1 MLISFS
7 YIFNHQKLLTLS
19 TILFLYKK
27 IIIYLG
33 LKRNENLQYCYE
45 GMITN
50 LVINK
55 LKLFTDYLTFQEL
68 LSK

>member
-1 MLISFS
+1 MLLSFS
-7 YIFNHQKLLTLS
+7 YKFNHQKLLTLS

-50 LVINK
+50 LFINK
-55 LKLFTDYLTFQEL
+55 LK
-68 LSK
+68 